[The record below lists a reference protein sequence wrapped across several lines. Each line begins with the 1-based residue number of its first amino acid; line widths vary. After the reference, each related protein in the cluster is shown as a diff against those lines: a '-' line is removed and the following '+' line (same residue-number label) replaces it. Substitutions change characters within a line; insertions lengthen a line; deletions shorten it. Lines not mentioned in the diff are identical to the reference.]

1 MQSIGGYLGFGVFVT
16 MVKILLIFRALFFLS
31 VENRRQTKLSL
42 AFALQLHVDWTK
54 EQLADIA

>member
-1 MQSIGGYLGFGVFVT
+1 MQSIGGCLGFGVFVT
-16 MVKILLIFRALFFLS
+16 MVKILLIFLALFFLS